1 MSSKFRV
8 VLAWAG
14 PIVSALGIGVS
25 AVGKIADL
33 VDSAK
38 ANSDRILDSN
48 AAKRELPRS
57 TRSSKEE

>member
-25 AVGKIADL
+25 AISSIADK
-33 VDSAK
+33 VDSAR
-38 ANSDRILDSN
+38 ADADRIRDFD

>member
-14 PIVSALGIGVS
+14 PIVSAFGLGVS
-25 AVGKIADL
+25 TIGKIADL

-38 ANSDRILDSN
+38 ADADRIRDLD
-48 AAKRELPRS
+48 AAKRELPQS
-57 TRSSKEE
+57 TRSSEEE